1 MMQTDNM
8 TWILQGQIP
17 ASLEEKT
24 VAAGNLVYLS
34 RRIVPVTSLLIAA
47 ARRDNFDRDPAGWT
61 QWCREHMELDGSD
74 RDHRRAIGD
83 LLLDVRDQTAVYNTL
98 FGLAFDKLLVL
109 TRIPA
114 DQIAA
119 FLSHHN
125 VKTMNRDDVRTAVA
139 EWLGEKPREKVETPE
154 LPGFTAALE
163 AISSMEPEAIC
174 VRVADE
180 AAANHALSAGLGLL
194 GASLAYHKRE
204 KKDVELLQGLR
215 ASLLD
220 EVKELEGIISECC
233 IQHDDECC
241 IQQTVVNNIRKIA

>member
-1 MMQTDNM
+1 MELND
-8 TWILQGQIP
+8 ILNGQIP

-24 VAAGNLVYLS
+24 AAAGNLVYLS

-47 ARRDNFDRDPAGWT
+47 ARRDNFDRDLAGWT
-61 QWCREHMELDGSD
+61 QWCRESLELDGSD

-98 FGLAFDKLLVL
+98 FSLPFDKLLVL

-119 FLSHHN
+119 FLSHHD
-125 VKTMNRDDVRTAVA
+125 VKTMKRDDVRAAVA
-139 EWLGEKPREKVETPE
+139 EWLGEKPREKTETPD
-154 LPGFTAALE
+154 LPGFAAALE
-163 AISSMEPEAIC
+163 AISCMEPSAIC

-180 AAANHALSAGLGLL
+180 TAANNALSAGLGLL

-204 KKDVELLQGLR
+204 KKDLELLQGLR

-233 IQHDDECC
+233 IQ
-241 IQQTVVNNIRKIA
+241 QNVVYNNREIA

>member
-1 MMQTDNM
+1 MELNE
-8 TWILQGQIP
+8 ILNGQIP

-24 VAAGNLVYLS
+24 AAAGSLVYLS

-47 ARRDNFDRDPAGWT
+47 ARRDTRIVALTAGMKLLNKKPKGQT
-61 QWCREHMELDGSD
+61 QWCRDNMELEGSD

-98 FGLAFDKLLVL
+98 FTLAFDKLLVL

-119 FLSHHN
+119 FLSHYD
-125 VKTMNRDDVRTAVA
+125 VKTMKRDDVRAAVA
-139 EWLGEKPREKVETPE
+139 EWLGEKPREKTETPD
-154 LPGFTAALE
+154 LPGFAAALE
-163 AISSMEPEAIC
+163 AISCMEPAAIC

-180 AAANHALSAGLGLL
+180 TAANNALSAGLGLL

-204 KKDVELLQGLR
+204 KKDLELLQGLR

-233 IQHDDECC
+233 IQ
-241 IQQTVVNNIRKIA
+241 QNVVNNNQ

>member
-1 MMQTDNM
+1 MDLKE
-8 TWILQGQIP
+8 ILAGQIP
-17 ASLEEKT
+17 VSLEDKT
-24 VAAGNLVYLS
+24 LAASQLLYLS
-34 RRIVPVTSLLIAA
+34 KRIVPITSLLIAA
-47 ARRDNFDRDPAGWT
+47 ARRDNFDKDLAGWT
-61 QWCREHMELDGSD
+61 QWCRESLELEGSD

-98 FGLAFDKLLVL
+98 FTLAFDKLLVL

-119 FLSHHN
+119 FLSHHD
-125 VKTMNRDDVRTAVA
+125 VKAMKRDDVRAAVA
-139 EWLGEKPREKVETPE
+139 EWLGEKPREKTETPD
-154 LPGFTAALE
+154 LPGFAAALE
-163 AISSMEPEAIC
+163 AISCMEPAAIC

-180 AAANHALSAGLGLL
+180 TAANNALSAGLGLL

-204 KKDVELLQGLR
+204 KKDLEFLQGLR

-233 IQHDDECC
+233 IQ
-241 IQQTVVNNIRKIA
+241 QNVVNNNQ

>member
-1 MMQTDNM
+1 MELNE
-8 TWILQGQIP
+8 ILNGQIP
-17 ASLEEKT
+17 ASLEDKT
-24 VAAGNLVYLS
+24 AAASSLVYLS

-47 ARRDNFDRDPAGWT
+47 ARRDNFERDLAGWT
-61 QWCREHMELDGSD
+61 QWCRDNMVLEGSD

-98 FGLAFDKLLVL
+98 FTLAFDKLLVL

-119 FLSHHN
+119 FLSHHD
-125 VKTMNRDDVRTAVA
+125 VKAMKRDDVRAAVA
-139 EWLGEKPREKVETPE
+139 EWLGEKPREKTETPD
-154 LPGFTAALE
+154 LPGFAAALE
-163 AISSMEPEAIC
+163 AISCMEPSAIC

-180 AAANHALSAGLGLL
+180 TAANNALSAGLGLL

-204 KKDVELLQGLR
+204 KKDLELLQGLR

-233 IQHDDECC
+233 IQ
-241 IQQTVVNNIRKIA
+241 QNVVNNNQ

>member
-1 MMQTDNM
+1 MDLKE
-8 TWILQGQIP
+8 ILNGQIP
-17 ASLEEKT
+17 VSLEDKT
-24 VAAGNLVYLS
+24 LAASQLLYLS
-34 RRIVPVTSLLIAA
+34 KRIVPITSLLIAA
-47 ARRDNFDRDPAGWT
+47 ARRDNFDKDLAGWT
-61 QWCREHMELDGSD
+61 QWCRESLELEGSD

-98 FGLAFDKLLVL
+98 FTLAFDKLLVL

-119 FLSHHN
+119 FLSHHD
-125 VKTMNRDDVRTAVA
+125 VKAMKRDDVRAAVA
-139 EWLGEKPREKVETPE
+139 EWLGEKPREKTETPD
-154 LPGFTAALE
+154 LPGFAAALE
-163 AISSMEPEAIC
+163 AISCMEPSAIC

-180 AAANHALSAGLGLL
+180 TAANNALSAGLGLL

-204 KKDVELLQGLR
+204 KKDLELLQGLR

-233 IQHDDECC
+233 IQ
-241 IQQTVVNNIRKIA
+241 QNVVNNNQ